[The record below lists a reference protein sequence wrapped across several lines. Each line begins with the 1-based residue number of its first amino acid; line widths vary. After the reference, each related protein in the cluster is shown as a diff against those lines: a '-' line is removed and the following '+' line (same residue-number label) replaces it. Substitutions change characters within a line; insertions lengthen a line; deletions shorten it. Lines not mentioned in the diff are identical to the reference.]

1 MRIIFTWTRCQDA
14 CRASRIRNP
23 ASTGIWGFWS
33 GTHLAVLMLGGTE
46 MLLPLDRLFGMRL
59 LKSAQWLRMQSDGGR
74 TAMAAVVEVPDGG
87 PLRCLGFAG
96 KNRCPSAWIV
106 AGLGDGRRELADG
119 AVRVGSLRLLPAGAP
134 AGCLVRGQI

>member
-1 MRIIFTWTRCQDA
+1 
-14 CRASRIRNP
+14 
-23 ASTGIWGFWS
+23 
-33 GTHLAVLMLGGTE
+33 
-46 MLLPLDRLFGMRL
+46 
-59 LKSAQWLRMQSDGGR
+59 
-74 TAMAAVVEVPDGG
+74 MAAVVEVPDGG

-134 AGCLVRGQI
+134 AGCLKQRRLPADVAQILLPLAGASWLDGVVMSGQRMRGAARFLLL